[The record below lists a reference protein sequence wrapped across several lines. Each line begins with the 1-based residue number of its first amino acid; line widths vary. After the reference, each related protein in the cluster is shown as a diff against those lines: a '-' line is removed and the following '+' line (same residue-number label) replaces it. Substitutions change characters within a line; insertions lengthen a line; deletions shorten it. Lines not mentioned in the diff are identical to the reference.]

1 MRASLG
7 TNSRGLPWA
16 AVLLVASAACASTG
30 SVAELRTEVRTLAAR
45 QDSILAELRASV
57 LNQHGAAM
65 DSLAAL
71 ADQIFAHRGSTN
83 NVLTGVRDEQLRLS
97 EVVGTSERRMDQL
110 ERDLEDRLRR
120 VESRL
125 QAPPATADSADTAGA
140 AAAERPDTIPSDATA
155 PDRALYRAAVGN
167 FERDLR
173 TSARLG
179 FTQLIETYPRSQL
192 APAAY
197 LHLGELLTLDGD
209 LSAAVE
215 NYLEIPKLYPTAG
228 EVAAA
233 LYRAGELCIRLEEYE
248 RAREYLERV
257 INTYPDDWFADQ
269 ARNKLE
275 EIP

>member
-1 MRASLG
+1 MS
-7 TNSRGLPWA
+7 SRGSGTSSFALARWLGP
-16 AVLLVASAACASTG
+16 ASGGWTSSNGISRTGCGASRAAC
-30 SVAELRTEVRTLAAR
+30 
-45 QDSILAELRASV
+45 
-57 LNQHGAAM
+57 
-65 DSLAAL
+65 
-71 ADQIFAHRGSTN
+71 
-83 NVLTGVRDEQLRLS
+83 
-97 EVVGTSERRMDQL
+97 RR
-110 ERDLEDRLRR
+110 R
-120 VESRL
+120 
-125 QAPPATADSADTAGA
+125 PPPPT
-140 AAAERPDTIPSDATA
+140 PP
-155 PDRALYRAAVGN
+155 LFRAAVGN

-197 LHLGELLTLDGD
+197 LQLGELLTLDGE

-233 LYRAGELCIRLEEYE
+233 LYRAGELCVRLEEYE

-257 INTYPDDWFADQ
+257 INTYPDDWFAGQ

>member
-1 MRASLG
+1 MGAFPG
-7 TNSRGLPWA
+7 PNFRGLPWA

-57 LNQHGAAM
+57 LNQHGTAM

-83 NVLTGVRDEQLRLS
+83 NVLTGIRDEQLRLS

-110 ERDLEDRLRR
+110 ERDFEDRLRR

-125 QAPPATADSADTAGA
+125 QAPPAAADTAGA
-140 AAAERPDTIPSDATA
+140 PAAERPDTVLPDATA

-197 LHLGELLTLDGD
+197 LHLGELLTLDGE

-215 NYLEIPKLYPTAG
+215 TYLEIRKLYPTAG

>member
-1 MRASLG
+1 MRAFLG
-7 TNSRGLPWA
+7 PNPRGLPWA
-16 AVLLVASAACASTG
+16 AVLLVASTACASTG
-30 SVAELRTEVRTLAAR
+30 SVAELRMEVRTLAAR
-45 QDSILAELRASV
+45 QDSILTELRASV
-57 LNQHGAAM
+57 LTQHGAAM
-65 DSLAAL
+65 DSLKAL
-71 ADQIFAHRGSTN
+71 ADQIFSHRGSTN
-83 NVLTGVRDEQLRLS
+83 NVLTAIRDEQLRLG

-110 ERDLEDRLRR
+110 ERDFEDRLRR

-125 QAPPATADSADTAGA
+125 QAPPAADPAAEGPDTALA
-140 AAAERPDTIPSDATA
+140 DATA
-155 PDRALYRAAVGN
+155 PDRALFRAAVGN

-192 APAAY
+192 APSAY
-197 LHLGELLTLDGD
+197 LHLGELMTLDGE

-215 NYLEIPKLYPTAG
+215 NYLEIPKLYPEAG

-248 RAREYLERV
+248 RAQEYLERV
-257 INTYPDDWFADQ
+257 INTYPDAWFADQ